1 MSEETVIRFKIATI
15 TTAILSIVSI
25 AVTVMGFYV
34 ASISAAVNDNAKDI
48 ATLMESKKNTE
59 AMQQQILSRLDE
71 IRRDQVR
78 RQIKEDRR

>member
-1 MSEETVIRFKIATI
+1 MSEETVVKFKIATI

-34 ASISAAVNDNAKDI
+34 ASISATVNNNAKDI

-59 AMQQQILSRLDE
+59 AMQQQILARLDE